1 MPAQEMAIGPGS
13 GPWRWEQGSGRACWY
28 AVHSRSNFERRVA
41 GELASKGFE
50 SYLPAYAEI
59 HRWKDRQKKV
69 EVPLFPG
76 YVFVRFPDLPHL
88 RLPVL
93 QTTGVVRILGHNGM
107 IETVPDE
114 EIEAVR
120 SLLNSKTPCFAHPFL
135 REGVRVR
142 VKRGA
147 LKDLEGA
154 LVRIKNQDRLV
165 ISVSLIAQ
173 SIAAEVN
180 IRDVEPVGARPSRQF
195 AA

>member
-1 MPAQEMAIGPGS
+1 MPTLEMTIASGY
-13 GPWRWEQGSGRACWY
+13 GPWRWEASSGRPRWY

-41 GELASKGFE
+41 AELASKGFE
-50 SYLPAYAEI
+50 SYLPAYEEI

-69 EVPLFPG
+69 EIPLFPG

-93 QTTGVVRILGHNGM
+93 QTTGVVRILGHDGT
-107 IETVPDE
+107 IETVPEE

-120 SLLNSKTPCFAHPFL
+120 TLLNSKAPCFAHPFL

-147 LKDLEGA
+147 LKDLEGT

-173 SIAAEVN
+173 SIAAEVD
-180 IRDVEPVGARPSRQF
+180 ILDVEPVGSSRPRHLS
-195 AA
+195 A